1 MGHRVHTCM
10 LSSCVH
16 TQHLH
21 HQQSL
26 QERLWCT
33 LCTMHYTYIAG
44 TAVAMYVH
52 AVHVGAY
59 NIIIMYICAHTY
71 AYYTACALY
80 RHNTYHLI
88 DQPLMPMVSSA
99 RMHIRK
105 SKCLIA
111 CKTFGGQACACV
123 RASTIQHCMCA
134 LVDIIPLVLL

>member
-1 MGHRVHTCM
+1 MHV
-10 LSSCVH
+10 V
-16 TQHLH
+16 Q
-21 HQQSL
+21 
-26 QERLWCT
+26 
-33 LCTMHYTYIAG
+33 LCTHKAPASPAIIAGTPVVCHEHYALYIAA

-134 LVDIIPLVLL
+134 LVDIIPLVLP